1 MYSVPFG
8 KGHLKFDLPPTM
20 RGTLVKS
27 RPSKPLVHVKKDVEE
42 ALNHPINTKPLVELA
57 GPGDNVCIIFTDMTR
72 NSPDHILVPAVLAQ
86 LESAG
91 VRDEDITLLCGI
103 GMHRPSTNEEKVI
116 KLGKALVDR
125 YRVIDSEPQKS
136 ASLVQLG
143 TTDSGMPLSVH
154 KSAYEADLLIATGI
168 VEPHQY
174 AGYSG
179 GPKTL
184 AIGAAGESTIAYTHG
199 PKMVDNP
206 GTRLGKIE
214 GNPFHEAITLS
225 ARRAGLRF
233 IINVVQDD
241 NNRPV
246 AVMAGEPEAT
256 FAALVKVARKL
267 YEVPILQQYDVAVA
281 GVGYPKDVNI
291 YQASRAAS
299 YLFFAPT
306 PVVRE
311 GGMIIVPA
319 PTPEGAGNGVG
330 EQRFLETMRQATDM
344 PSLLS
349 ELRSTGYPPGAQR
362 AFVMA
367 KVLEKNP
374 VIVVGSRTPDVVRE
388 VHMIPAVDMKEA
400 FSIAGEKIGRKD
412 LEVLIVPHGL
422 QTLPI
427 IENTR
432 SMPQK

>member
-20 RGTLVKS
+20 RGTLVES
-27 RPSKPLVHVKKDVEE
+27 RPSKPLVDVKKAVEE
-42 ALNHPINTKPLVELA
+42 VLEHPINTKPLAELA
-57 GPGDNVCIIFTDMTR
+57 SPGNNVCIIFTDMTR
-72 NSPDHILVPAVLAQ
+72 NSPDHILVPAILAQ

-103 GMHRPSTNEEKVI
+103 GMHRPSSKEEKVI
-116 KLGKALVDR
+116 KLGKAVVDR
-125 YRVIDSEPQKS
+125 YRVLDNEPQKS

-143 TTDSGMPLSVH
+143 STDNGMPLSVH
-154 KSAYEADLLIATGI
+154 KTAYEADLLIATGI

-179 GPKTL
+179 GRKTL

-199 PKMVDNP
+199 PKMVDHP
-206 GTRLGKIE
+206 GTRLGRIE

-225 ARRAGLRF
+225 AKRAGLRF
-233 IINVVQDD
+233 IINVILDD
-241 NNRPV
+241 HNRPV
-246 AVMAGEPEAT
+246 SVMAGEPDAT
-256 FAALVKVARKL
+256 FAALVKVAKQL

-281 GVGYPKDVNI
+281 GVGFPKDVNI

-311 GGMIIVPA
+311 GGVIIVPA
-319 PTPEGAGNGVG
+319 PTPEGAGDGVG

-344 PSLLS
+344 SSLLS
-349 ELRSTGYPPGAQR
+349 ELRSIGYPPGAQR

-374 VIVVGSRTPDVVRE
+374 VIIVGSSTPDVVRQ
-388 VHMIPAVDMKEA
+388 VHMIPAVDMEEA
-400 FSIAGEKIGRKD
+400 FNIAAERIGRKD

-427 IENTR
+427 VTKDTR
-432 SMPQK
+432 IQGV

>member
-8 KGHLKFDLPPTM
+8 KGHLKFELPPNM
-20 RGTLVKS
+20 KGTLVES
-27 RPSKPLVHVKKDVEE
+27 RLSKPLVDVKKDVEGT
-42 ALNHPINTKPLVELA
+42 LKHPINTRPLVELA

-72 NSPDHILVPAVLAQ
+72 NSPDHILVPAILAQ

-103 GMHRPSTNEEKVI
+103 GMHRPSTEEEKVI
-116 KLGKALVDR
+116 KLGKAVVDR
-125 YRVIDSEPQKS
+125 YRVLDSEPQKP

-143 TTDSGMPLSVH
+143 TTESGMPLSVH

-179 GPKTL
+179 GRKTL
-184 AIGAAGESTIAYTHG
+184 AIGAAGESMIAYTHG
-199 PKMVDNP
+199 PEIVDHP
-206 GTRLGKIE
+206 GTRLGNIE

-246 AVMAGEPEAT
+246 TVMAGEPNAT
-256 FAALVKVARKL
+256 FAALVKVARQL
-267 YEVPILQQYDVAVA
+267 YEVPIHQQYDVAVA
-281 GVGYPKDVNI
+281 GVGFPKDVNI

-306 PVVRE
+306 PMVRE
-311 GGMIIVPA
+311 GGVIIVPA

-330 EQRFLETMRQATDM
+330 EQRFYETMQEAKDM
-344 PSLLS
+344 SSLLS
-349 ELRSTGYPPGAQR
+349 NLRSTGYPPGAQR

-374 VIVVGSRTPDVVRE
+374 VIIVGSKTPDVVRE
-388 VHMIPAVDMKEA
+388 VHMIPAVDMEEA
-400 FSIAGEKIGRKD
+400 FNIAAERIGRKE
-412 LEVLIVPHGL
+412 LEILIVPHGL

-427 IENTR
+427 VKN
-432 SMPQK
+432 S

>member
-1 MYSVPFG
+1 M
-8 KGHLKFDLPPTM
+8 K
-20 RGTLVKS
+20 GTLVES
-27 RPSKPLVHVKKDVEE
+27 RLSKPLVDVKKDVEGT
-42 ALNHPINTKPLVELA
+42 LKHPINTRPLVELA

-72 NSPDHILVPAVLAQ
+72 NSPDHILVPAILAQ

-103 GMHRPSTNEEKVI
+103 GMHRPSTEEEKVI
-116 KLGKALVDR
+116 KLGKAVVDR
-125 YRVIDSEPQKS
+125 YRVLDSEPQKP

-143 TTDSGMPLSVH
+143 TTESGMPLSVH

-179 GPKTL
+179 GRKTL
-184 AIGAAGESTIAYTHG
+184 AIGAAGESMIAYTHG
-199 PKMVDNP
+199 PEIVDHP
-206 GTRLGKIE
+206 GTRLGNIE

-246 AVMAGEPEAT
+246 TVMAGEPNAT
-256 FAALVKVARKL
+256 FAALVKVARQL
-267 YEVPILQQYDVAVA
+267 YEVPIHQQYDVAVA
-281 GVGYPKDVNI
+281 GVGFPKDVNI

-306 PVVRE
+306 PMVRE
-311 GGMIIVPA
+311 GGVIIVPA

-330 EQRFLETMRQATDM
+330 EQRFYETMQEAKDM
-344 PSLLS
+344 SSLLS
-349 ELRSTGYPPGAQR
+349 NLRSTGYPPGAQR

-374 VIVVGSRTPDVVRE
+374 VIIVGSKTPDVVRE
-388 VHMIPAVDMKEA
+388 VHMIPAVDMEEA
-400 FSIAGEKIGRKD
+400 FNIAAERIGRKE
-412 LEVLIVPHGL
+412 LEILIVPHGL

-427 IENTR
+427 VKN
-432 SMPQK
+432 S